1 MKKLIIAAIV
11 IFFYAVPAQAQF
23 GVQAGAVGVPG
34 EAFPTADN
42 FDKLGGASGFT
53 LGVFYQHAVGEKF
66 VFQPA
71 VNLLNKSW
79 KDDLDDGFEVTSMTI
94 NYLEIPLQFVYT
106 GGKDKGF
113 FAGAGPSILFGM
125 GGKYKIEGSG
135 VQGFEEDYEFNS
147 TKYPEKSLTIGLNAM
162 VGYNFGGLMLGVNY
176 GMGLTNR
183 DVPATMDFGNE
194 AHFALRLGYLF
205 GGGN

>member
-1 MKKLIIAAIV
+1 MKKLIIAAIA
-11 IFFYAVPAQAQF
+11 ILLYATPTKAQF

-42 FDKLGGASGFT
+42 LDKLGGAAGFT
-53 LGVFYQHAVGEKF
+53 LGVFYQYAVGEKF

-71 VNLLNKSW
+71 VNLLNKRW
-79 KDDLDDGFEVTSMTI
+79 KDDLDDGFEVTSMSI

-113 FAGAGPSILFGM
+113 FAGAGPSILFGI
-125 GGKYKIEGSG
+125 GGKYKIEGDG
-135 VQGFEEDYEFNS
+135 VQDFEENYEFNT
-147 TKYPEKSLTIGLNAM
+147 TKFPEKPLTIGLNAM
-162 VGYNFGGLMLGVNY
+162 VGYNFGGLMVGVNY

-183 DVPATMDFGNE
+183 DVPDNKDFGNE
-194 AHFALRLGYLF
+194 SHFALRIGYIF
-205 GGGN
+205 SSGN